1 MNLIKKFFRS
11 GVVVV
16 VLSSLL
22 STVFISPSSA
32 STPGE
37 LDASFGTGGKVTTA
51 IGTTLSGSNIA
62 EAMSV
67 VMDSNGKIVVAGYAY
82 FGSNVDFAL
91 ARYLSNGTL
100 DTSFGTGGIVTTP
113 VGTASDTAQSIAIDS
128 SGKIVVA
135 GYVLNGLVYDIAVVR
150 YLSNGDLDLS
160 FSTDGKVTTPVGT
173 GIAYGFD
180 MAIDSSDKIIVA
192 GSSENALYNDD
203 ITVVRY
209 NSNGTLD
216 SSFGTGGIVTTG
228 IGSDSD
234 QARSLAIDGS
244 GKIVIAGQFWNGMD
258 FDFVAARYL
267 SNGTLDPSFGTD
279 GKVTTAI
286 GPGTEFVS
294 SIAIESSGKIVVA
307 GYSENGTNNDIAVVR
322 YLSNGD
328 LDLSFSTDGK
338 VTTAIGTASDLA
350 FGMAIDANGKIVV
363 TGYSENGPN
372 DDVALARYNS
382 NGTLDSSFGTGG
394 IVTTSIRDGDNWGRA
409 LTFDSN
415 GKIVI
420 VGFSETVLNFQF
432 AVLRL
437 NVEDSAAIAAAEAA
451 RVAAAAE
458 AARVAAAAEAA
469 KKAQEQKELLAILG
483 LLPPIGGISVNV
495 GDLAKSLLSTK
506 CTKGKS
512 IKYVKKGTKC
522 PKGYARKK

>member
-135 GYVLNGLVYDIAVVR
+135 GYVLNGLVY
-150 YLSNGDLDLS
+150 
-160 FSTDGKVTTPVGT
+160 
-173 GIAYGFD
+173 
-180 MAIDSSDKIIVA
+180 
-192 GSSENALYNDD
+192 
-203 ITVVRY
+203 
-209 NSNGTLD
+209 
-216 SSFGTGGIVTTG
+216 
-228 IGSDSD
+228 
-234 QARSLAIDGS
+234 
-244 GKIVIAGQFWNGMD
+244 
-258 FDFVAARYL
+258 
-267 SNGTLDPSFGTD
+267 
-279 GKVTTAI
+279 
-286 GPGTEFVS
+286 
-294 SIAIESSGKIVVA
+294 
-307 GYSENGTNNDIAVVR
+307 DIAVVR